1 MDIGKEAFTMKNWAG
16 IYFSG
21 SGNSRY
27 CINRFMEQLIAD
39 KPTSIEKAGVMDI
52 IENHDWL
59 VLAYPTYYSCL
70 PPILEAFISEHKDSF
85 KNKKIF
91 LIATMGLFSGDGT
104 GCAARLLKQY
114 GAEIIGGLHLKMPDC
129 ISDVRLLKHSAEEN
143 TKIIKAAE
151 HKVNQVVKLLKEGE
165 PTQEGLSKLSHLLGL
180 FGQRL
185 WFKHSLVK
193 HASDI
198 KIDHKKCIQCLR
210 CVQYCPKQNLQLKD
224 HKIQAFDQ
232 CTMCYRCINLC
243 PKQAITLLGKKVYV
257 QNSINSSYKK
267 Q

>member
-1 MDIGKEAFTMKNWAG
+1 MKTWAG

-27 CINRFMEQLIAD
+27 CIYKFMNQFNGE
-39 KPTSIEKAGVMDI
+39 KPTSIEEAGIMNI
-52 IENHDWL
+52 IENHDGL
-59 VLAYPTYYSCL
+59 VLAYPIYYSCL
-70 PPILEAFISEHKDSF
+70 PPILEAFIKEHKDSF

-91 LIATMGLFSGDGT
+91 IIATMGLFSGDGT

-114 GAEIIGGLHLKMPDC
+114 GAEIIGGLHVKMPDC
-129 ISDVRLLKHSAEEN
+129 ISDERLLKHSEEEN
-143 TKIIKAAE
+143 AKLIKAAE
-151 HKVNQVVKLLKEGE
+151 SKVSYAVEQLKKGK
-165 PTQEGLSKLSHLLGL
+165 PTQEGLSKLAHLLGL

-185 WFKHSLVK
+185 WFKHSLRK

-198 KIDHKKCIQCLR
+198 KINHETCILCLNCIQH
-210 CVQYCPKQNLQLKD
+210 CPKQNLLVKD
-224 HKIQAFDQ
+224 HKIQALDQ

-257 QNSINSSYKK
+257 QNNVIHPYL
-267 Q
+267 